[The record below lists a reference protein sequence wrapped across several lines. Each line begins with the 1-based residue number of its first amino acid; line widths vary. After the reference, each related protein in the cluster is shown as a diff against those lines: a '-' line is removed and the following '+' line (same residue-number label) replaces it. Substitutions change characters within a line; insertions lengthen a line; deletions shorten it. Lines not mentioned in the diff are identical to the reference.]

1 MQTSQIDPADVE
13 WLVQE
18 MEVSGYFEWNDEY
31 MQMFIT
37 DQAYVTTSVSTNDNF
52 KQITR
57 YDGDPN
63 APVGLVRF
71 EDRIDRVVNSAQWVQ
86 GISTESE

>member
-1 MQTSQIDPADVE
+1 MQRTDLGYCE
-13 WLVQE
+13 WEDDYTWEIVTDQPSAITTLN
-18 MEVSGYFEWNDEY
+18 WNDQY
-31 MQMFIT
+31 
-37 DQAYVTTSVSTNDNF
+37 

-71 EDRIDRVVNSAQWVQ
+71 EDRIDRLANVSQWV
-86 GISTESE
+86 GDSE